1 MKGANKRHQ
10 NQDPSMIYR
19 VLPQN
24 LATNSL
30 MCHHQGRN
38 CSGTAEG
45 TLESELHILYMRP
58 HLFKTLYR
66 NIVTYPGLERRH
78 VKQ

>member
-1 MKGANKRHQ
+1 
-10 NQDPSMIYR
+10 MIYR

-45 TLESELHILYMRP
+45 TLESELHMFYDLICSKRFTEILSP
-58 HLFKTLYR
+58 TL
-66 NIVTYPGLERRH
+66 GLSTAM
-78 VKQ
+78 